1 MIKKFFIGTTILLG
15 LVIVGLVVTISM
27 IDFNKYKP
35 QLSQQ
40 IKEKTGYELNI
51 AGDIS
56 LSFSPVGLHVKD
68 ISIAKVGEKPF
79 AKLQDF
85 GVAIEV
91 IPFLF
96 QEIKVDY
103 LLLSNLDVQIIKE
116 ANGKFNFEVD
126 KQASTQ
132 TSQTQAAPAKEEK
145 ASIPLVNVDEVRIE
159 NVNLVYKDL
168 QAKSEAKI
176 EDFDLLVQNI
186 GYDAKKEPLKALS
199 FVADAMIK
207 KLQFQKYSILDIKSK
222 VTFKEAVATLDT
234 LGYTIFGSKASGNAK
249 LDLNF
254 KNPKV
259 DFSQNIPQLKL
270 ENFSKEILETDL
282 LTGVLSLQTKL
293 STVLGSDKEMKK
305 ALSGELFFEGK
316 GVGLK
321 GYDIDKM
328 LGNYDKS
335 QNIDMV
341 DIGSFLVAGPV
352 GFALSKSSDGVGAY
366 SALKGGSTL
375 LKHLHVK
382 LDVTKG
388 TTKLSDVALATGKN
402 RVALKGALE
411 LVNEKFLD
419 LKVGILDKKGCAKYS
434 QSIEG
439 TFSKPSIK
447 LDENAVKSVVNMAS
461 SLFGKSKNLLGT
473 QNNDKC
479 TVFYN
484 GVVAHP

>member
-1 MIKKFFIGTTILLG
+1 
-15 LVIVGLVVTISM
+15 
-27 IDFNKYKP
+27 
-35 QLSQQ
+35 
-40 IKEKTGYELNI
+40 
-51 AGDIS
+51 
-56 LSFSPVGLHVKD
+56 
-68 ISIAKVGEKPF
+68 
-79 AKLQDF
+79 
-85 GVAIEV
+85 
-91 IPFLF
+91 
-96 QEIKVDY
+96 
-103 LLLSNLDVQIIKE
+103 
-116 ANGKFNFEVD
+116 
-126 KQASTQ
+126 
-132 TSQTQAAPAKEEK
+132 
-145 ASIPLVNVDEVRIE
+145 
-159 NVNLVYKDL
+159 
-168 QAKSEAKI
+168 
-176 EDFDLLVQNI
+176 
-186 GYDAKKEPLKALS
+186 
-199 FVADAMIK
+199 
-207 KLQFQKYSILDIKSK
+207 
-222 VTFKEAVATLDT
+222 
-234 LGYTIFGSKASGNAK
+234 
-249 LDLNF
+249 
-254 KNPKV
+254 
-259 DFSQNIPQLKL
+259 
-270 ENFSKEILETDL
+270 
-282 LTGVLSLQTKL
+282 
-293 STVLGSDKEMKK
+293 
-305 ALSGELFFEGK
+305 
-316 GVGLK
+316 
-321 GYDIDKM
+321 M